1 MTPFRVLVVDDN
13 THIHRDFK
21 RVVDTVTRAS
31 SWSEVTPDPL
41 ARAASIPPPPVDL
54 EVSFAVSGESALEL
68 VSAALNARQ
77 PFHIAFV
84 DMRMPGMDG
93 LATVEQLWQ
102 AQPDLEV
109 AFSSA
114 YMDYSWNQVIDRL
127 QRPGLRLV
135 PKPWTGSKIL
145 AVLHELRGR
154 VRDRG
159 ARLPR

>member
-21 RVVDTVTRAS
+21 RVVDTVTRSS
-31 SWSEVTPDPL
+31 SWSETTPDPL
-41 ARAASIPPPPVDL
+41 AAMASVPPPPADL
-54 EVSFAVSGESALEL
+54 EVCFAESGEKAIEL
-68 VSAALNARQ
+68 VSAALAARE

-102 AQPDLEV
+102 SQPDLEV

-114 YMDYSWNQVIDRL
+114 YMDYSWNQVIERL
-127 QRPGLRLV
+127 KRPGLRLV

-145 AVLHELRGR
+145 AVLHELRRR
-154 VRDRG
+154 VRDKSS
-159 ARLPR
+159 RLPR

>member
-41 ARAASIPPPPVDL
+41 GRTASIRPPPVDL
-54 EVSFAVSGESALEL
+54 EVAFAESGQSAVEL
-68 VSAALNARQ
+68 VSAALAARQ

-102 AQPDLEV
+102 SQPDLEV

-114 YMDYSWNQVIDRL
+114 YMDYSWNQVIERL

-145 AVLHELRGR
+145 AAIHELRGR

-159 ARLPR
+159 SRPPR